1 MTVKELIEELQKYS
15 EILDVFI
22 NEELMVPINVR
33 ETQISVVNVIA
44 LTYYDDFS
52 EEDFERF

>member
-1 MTVKELIEELQKYS
+1 MTIVMTVKELIEELQKYS

-33 ETQISVVNVIA
+33 ETQISGVNVIA
-44 LTYYDDFS
+44 LTDYDDF
-52 EEDFERF
+52 